1 MKKLLFIVFAFI
13 FVFGVLDCLET
24 TKPND
29 VNDANEA
36 NEAPVF
42 TSNAANNT
50 YLFTATEDIYDTHI
64 LGTISATDP
73 DGDPLTYSII
83 TDNHDLFEIGS
94 NNGEISLKEGYR
106 LDYEMTNNYQI
117 TVQVSDGNFVMTVE
131 VTIEIN
137 NVNDNSPVFSSNA
150 YTFIVAENIGVN
162 TVMGRVSATDAD
174 GDTLTYSIITNND
187 GLFEMGSNNGEISM
201 VNGKSLN
208 YETNTSHHITV
219 QASDGQLSAT
229 AAVTIKVSNVNDN
242 APTFSLGDYT
252 FTAAE
257 NIASGS
263 VVGQVSASDLDGLAG
278 DALSFTIMVNDNGLF
293 EINKSNGILSL
304 VEGQSLDFEKA
315 SNHQITVQAS
325 DGQLSATAAVTIK
338 VTNVNDNAP
347 TFSLGDYTFTAA
359 ENIASES
366 AIGQVSASDLDGDAL
381 SFTIMVND
389 NGLFEINKSN
399 SLLSLVEGQSLD
411 FEKASNHHITV
422 QVSDGHLSATAP
434 VTINVSNV
442 NDNAPTFSLGDYT
455 FTAAE
460 NIAAESAIIG
470 QVSASDLDGDA
481 LSFTIMVND
490 NGLFEINKNN
500 GILSLAEGQ
509 SLDFEEASNH
519 QITLQV
525 SDGQLSATASV
536 TINVSDNNSIIEY
549 LHFTVAENIDHAY
562 SIGVIEVTN
571 QMGNGMFNYVLIN
584 HGEELFEIGD
594 SDGILR
600 LLGGKT
606 LDFETTTNHAVT
618 VQVYDNNDLIKI
630 ANITI
635 EVTNVN
641 EMPIIGE
648 QSFVFDGNTP
658 TGTLVANDP
667 EGDVITYSFIDNIN
681 DLLSITDEGIISL
694 DWENFEGE
702 TSSYTVTVQASD
714 GLLFS
719 RAPNHRTGGFR
730 PSRH

>member
-1 MKKLLFIVFAFI
+1 MP
-13 FVFGVLDCLET
+13 LD
-24 TKPND
+24 
-29 VNDANEA
+29 
-36 NEAPVF
+36 
-42 TSNAANNT
+42 
-50 YLFTATEDIYDTHI
+50 
-64 LGTISATDP
+64 
-73 DGDPLTYSII
+73 
-83 TDNHDLFEIGS
+83 
-94 NNGEISLKEGYR
+94 R
-106 LDYEMTNNYQI
+106 LI
-117 TVQVSDGNFVMTVE
+117 
-131 VTIEIN
+131 
-137 NVNDNSPVFSSNA
+137 
-150 YTFIVAENIGVN
+150 
-162 TVMGRVSATDAD
+162 
-174 GDTLTYSIITNND
+174 
-187 GLFEMGSNNGEISM
+187 
-201 VNGKSLN
+201 
-208 YETNTSHHITV
+208 
-219 QASDGQLSAT
+219 
-229 AAVTIKVSNVNDN
+229 
-242 APTFSLGDYT
+242 
-252 FTAAE
+252 
-257 NIASGS
+257 
-263 VVGQVSASDLDGLAG
+263 GQVSANDLDGLAG

-293 EINKSNGILSL
+293 EINKNNGLLSL
-304 VEGQSLDFEKA
+304 AEGQSLDFEVA

-325 DGQLSATAAVTIK
+325 DGQLSATAAVTI
-338 VTNVNDNAP
+338 NVSNINDNAP

-381 SFTIMVND
+381 NFTIMVND
-389 NGLFEINKSN
+389 NGLFEINESN
-399 SLLSLVEGQSLD
+399 SLLSLAPGQSLD
-411 FEKASNHHITV
+411 FENASNHHITL

-434 VTINVSNV
+434 VTIKVTNV

-481 LSFTIMVND
+481 FNFTIMVND
-490 NGLFEINKNN
+490 NGLFEINRNN

-525 SDGQLSATASV
+525 SDGQLSATAPV
-536 TINVSDNNSIIEY
+536 TINVTDNNSLNRKC